1 MTNDLPADWATPE
14 IGEILQPLGDGRTIH
29 QGWSPRCE
37 KDPSVSDEEWGVLKT
52 TAIQAGEFLPQ
63 HNKRLPNTLEPRQ
76 RLEVKSRDLLLTS
89 AGPRSRCGVACL
101 VKNTRPKLMISGKM
115 YRFRFDADSVLPEY
129 IEAYLQ
135 SHSAWTDIDEM
146 KTGVSDSGLNLTQ
159 NRFRRLKIPLAPVAE
174 QKRIIT
180 AIEEHFF
187 RLDAV
192 KTALDAAR
200 RRLDALRRSATARL
214 FDRSDW
220 TWTTLGEIAAL
231 KGGITKDSKREADP
245 DYVEYPYLRVAN
257 VQRGFLDLTVVT
269 TIRADRNKA
278 EKLVLHHGDILFN
291 EGGDRDKLGRG
302 WVWEGQIEN
311 CIHQNHVFR
320 ARLANGDFDPYFVSM
335 HANTWGQQW
344 FETHGKQTTN
354 LASINLTTLKSF
366 PVPAPSLED
375 QQAVVAELQS
385 IAGAEHR
392 LQADLDRAQGRSRTL
407 RRSILAKA
415 FTGQLVPQDP
425 TDESASVL
433 LERIAASRSTKPNR
447 RASARQV
454 S

>member
-1 MTNDLPADWATPE
+1 MSNFIPKYWSSHCKFPDLQT
-14 IGEILQPLGDGRTIH
+14 
-29 QGWSPRCE
+29 
-37 KDPSVSDEEWGVLKT
+37 V
-52 TAIQAGEFLPQ
+52 
-63 HNKRLPNTLEPRQ
+63 
-76 RLEVKSRDLLLTS
+76 
-89 AGPRSRCGVACL
+89 RSRAPRAPHSLRRGILNLEARTL
-101 VKNTRPKLMISGKM
+101 HRSLSKSGSSLPSKNTSPASTPPTLPSLPPKEGS
-115 YRFRFDADSVLPEY
+115 
-129 IEAYLQ
+129 
-135 SHSAWTDIDEM
+135 T
-146 KTGVSDSGLNLTQ
+146 
-159 NRFRRLKIPLAPVAE
+159 
-174 QKRIIT
+174 
-180 AIEEHFF
+180 
-187 RLDAV
+187 
-192 KTALDAAR
+192 
-200 RRLDALRRSATARL
+200 LRRSAAAEL
-214 FDRSDW
+214 FDRPNW
-220 TWTTLGEIAAL
+220 TWTTLGEIAEL

-257 VQRGFLDLTVVT
+257 VQRGFLDLSVVT
-269 TIRADRNKA
+269 TIRSRAATRRKSWCSSTA
-278 EKLVLHHGDILFN
+278 TCSSMRAGTATSS
-291 EGGDRDKLGRG
+291 GAAGCGRARSRT
-302 WVWEGQIEN
+302 

-320 ARLANGDFDPYFVSM
+320 ARLTGGDFDPYFVSM

-433 LERIAASRSTKPNR
+433 LDCIAASRSTKPNR

>member
-1 MTNDLPADWATPE
+1 MTRDLPPGWTWARLDDLVAVEPRAITDGPFGSNLKTAHYTDSGPRV
-14 IGEILQPLGDGRTIH
+14 IRLQNIGDGVFKPEDAHISEEHYMALVRH
-29 QGWSPRCE
+29 SVRQGDLVVASLGETLPR
-37 KDPSVSDEEWGVLKT
+37 
-52 TAIQAGEFLPQ
+52 
-63 HNKRLPNTLEPRQ
+63 
-76 RLEVKSRDLLLTS
+76 
-89 AGPRSRCGVACL
+89 ACL
-101 VKNTRPKLMISGKM
+101 IPSWVPPAIVKADCIRVRLHPNLNSSYINFALQRPDLRHQTATQIK
-115 YRFRFDADSVLPEY
+115 
-129 IEAYLQ
+129 
-135 SHSAWTDIDEM
+135 
-146 KTGVSDSGLNLTQ
+146 GVGRPRLGLRGIRNLAV
-159 NRFRRLKIPLAPVAE
+159 PLAPLSEQERIVA
-174 QKRIIT
+174 
-180 AIEEHFF
+180 AIEEHFS
-187 RLDAV
+187 RLDATD
-192 KTALDAAR
+192 TALAAAQ
-200 RRLDALRRSATARL
+200 RRLDALRRSAAAEL
-214 FDRSDW
+214 FDRPNW
-220 TWTTLGEIAAL
+220 TWTTLGEIAEL

-257 VQRGFLDLTVVT
+257 VQRGFLDLSVVT
-269 TIRADRNKA
+269 TIRADRHKA
-278 EKLVLHHGDILFN
+278 EKLVLQHGDMLFN

-320 ARLANGDFDPYFVSM
+320 ARLTGGDFDPYFVSM

-433 LERIAASRSTKPNR
+433 LDCIAASRATKPNR

>member
-1 MTNDLPADWATPE
+1 MTEGRPPGWTQAALSDLVTVLDKMRVPLNKTERSKRRGTVPYYGATGQVDCVDGALFDE
-14 IGEILQPLGDGRTIH
+14 ELLLLGEDGA
-29 QGWSPRCE
+29 PFL
-37 KDPSVSDEEWGVLKT
+37 DPSKPKSYIIGGPSWVNNHAHVLR
-52 TAIQAGEFLPQ
+52 AENG
-63 HNKRLPNTLEPRQ
+63 
-76 RLEVKSRDLLLTS
+76 LTS
-89 AGPRSRCGVACL
+89 NLYLKHYLDFVDYRPHVTGT
-101 VKNTRPKLMISGKM
+101 TRLK
-115 YRFRFDADSVLPEY
+115 
-129 IEAYLQ
+129 
-135 SHSAWTDIDEM
+135 
-146 KTGVSDSGLNLTQ
+146 LTQ
-159 NRFRRLKIPLAPVAE
+159 RAMRSIPVSLPSVTE
-174 QKRIIT
+174 QERIVT
-180 AIEEHFF
+180 AVEEHFS
-187 RLDAV
+187 RLDATD
-192 KTALDAAR
+192 TALAAAQ
-200 RRLDALRRSATARL
+200 RRLDALRRSAAAEL
-214 FDRSDW
+214 FDRPDW
-220 TWTTLGEIAAL
+220 TWTTLSEIAEL
-231 KGGITKDSKREADP
+231 KGGVSKDSKREADP
-245 DYVEYPYLRVAN
+245 EYVEYPYLRVAN
-257 VQRGFLDLTVVT
+257 VQRGFLDLSVVT
-269 TIRADRNKA
+269 TIRADRHKA
-278 EKLVLHHGDILFN
+278 KKLVLEHGDILLN

-320 ARLANGDFDPYFVSM
+320 ARLTGGDFDPYFVSM

-433 LERIAASRSTKPNR
+433 LDCIAASRATKPNR
-447 RASARQV
+447 RASARQM